1 LPRTLSQ
8 KALLRLILWGLVL
21 IPLAN
26 AADVIMDTVLFG
38 EGTVTQQLLSPS
50 SQELAMR
57 VLFSVFILAAVYLGM
72 HYLANTAE
80 RERALH
86 QRAEDLDRARQD
98 LEDFNHDL
106 LQQLRNTSSEIST
119 SMSLLQT
126 QRAQELDDK
135 TLYFLEAVGTG
146 HAKLNRQLEIGCDLM
161 NLPLHQPQREHIKVD
176 KLALEI
182 RDELIRRHPDREI
195 EFSIQPWITIVSD
208 REMIRHVLYQLFSNA
223 MDFIPTRQKG
233 RIELDMYHRGA
244 QKVLYVRDNGTG
256 FTDNQAKRLFDPF
269 RSSSQDDRL
278 PKNATKLAGVQR
290 VIRRLGGQIW
300 AEGAEG
306 AGGTIYFTYYPAKF

>member
-1 LPRTLSQ
+1 MSRTLSQ

-26 AADVIMDTVLFG
+26 IADVIMDAVLFA
-38 EGTVTQQLLSPS
+38 EGTLSQQVLSPS

-57 VLFSVFILAAVYLGM
+57 VLFSVFILAAIYLGM

-80 RERALH
+80 REQALH
-86 QRAEDLDRARQD
+86 QRTLDLDRARQD

-106 LQQLRNTSSEIST
+106 LQQLRNTSSEIRT
-119 SMSLLQT
+119 SMTLLET
-126 QRAQELDDK
+126 QCAQELDDK
-135 TLYFLEAVGTG
+135 THYFLKAIGNG
-146 HAKLNRQLEIGCDLM
+146 HAKLDSQLDISCDLM
-161 NLPLHQPQREHIKVD
+161 NLPLHQPQREQIKID

-182 RDELIRRHPDREI
+182 RDELIRRHPHREI

-208 REMIRHVLYQLFSNA
+208 REMIRQVLSQLFCNA
-223 MDFIPTRQKG
+223 MDFIPASQKG
-233 RIELDMYHRGA
+233 RIALSMYHRGT

-256 FTDNQAKRLFDPF
+256 FTDDQAKRLFDPF
-269 RSSSQDDRL
+269 RNSSHDETL
-278 PKNATKLAGVQR
+278 PKNTTRLAGAQR
-290 VIRRLGGQIW
+290 VIQRLGGQIW

-306 AGGTIYFTYYPAKF
+306 AGGTIYFTYYPAQS